1 MAYDEFQVDRIKQ
14 YFDAKKVSY
23 EARKMMG
30 AICFMVNDKMCCGTH
45 LDKKTNE
52 PLLMARI
59 GEAAMEDALT
69 RPGAKPMDFT
79 GRPMKG
85 FIFVGSEGIDSDE
98 DLADWLDLALAF
110 NPLAKVSKKRKK
122 TSK

>member
-14 YFDAKKVSY
+14 YFSSKKVHF
-23 EARKMMG
+23 ETRKMMG

-59 GEAAMEDALT
+59 GEAAMETAMN
-69 RPGAKPMDFT
+69 RPGAKPMNFT

-85 FIFVGSEGIDSDE
+85 FVFVGPEGIDTDV
-98 DLADWLDLALAF
+98 DLAYWLDLALAF

-122 TSK
+122 KK